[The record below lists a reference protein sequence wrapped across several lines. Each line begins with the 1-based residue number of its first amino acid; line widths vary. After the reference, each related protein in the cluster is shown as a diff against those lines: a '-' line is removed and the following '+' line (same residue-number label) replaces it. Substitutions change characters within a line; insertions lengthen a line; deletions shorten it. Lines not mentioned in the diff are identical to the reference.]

1 MTTTENYGLKKPDG
15 SDYASVGDINDNMDA
30 IDKELKSQSA
40 HADRMDNPHSVTK
53 DQVGLGNV
61 PNVATN
67 DQTPTYS
74 AASTLA
80 TLVSGEKL
88 SVSMG
93 KIMKAITEFIS
104 HKASTSNPHNV
115 TKSQVGLGSVDN
127 TADADKTV
135 KSAGTCTGNAAT
147 ATKLATARTI
157 QTNLAST
164 SAASFDGSANVTPG
178 VTGTLPITNGGTGA
192 ATATKALENLGAAAV
207 ADLAKYL
214 LLIGGTLTGDL
225 AISTERLA
233 SLILHTP
240 SVGSAFVQAGTNDL
254 LLASA
259 TDSTWQNLRRIVV
272 FNSAGRSSLKMAAQI
287 HDVVDG
293 TTTTYNLHGGHNK
306 TTGTYTGNGSTTS
319 RAIATGGIGNC
330 VLITSSKGTAI
341 LSNGSGITFN
351 SSVVASL
358 LYSAAHFIDGTLTIA
373 SSSDFVNASGITY
386 TYQVL

>member
-53 DQVGLGNV
+53 SQVGLGNV

-93 KIMKAITEFIS
+93 KIMKAITDFIS
-104 HKASTSNPHNV
+104 HKSNVSNPHNV
-115 TKSQVGLGSVDN
+115 TKSQLGLGSVDN

-135 KSAGTCTGNAAT
+135 KSASTCTGNAAT

-178 VTGTLPITNGGTGA
+178 VKGTLPIANGGTGA
-192 ATATKALENLGAAAV
+192 TTAEKALKALGILV
-207 ADLAKYL
+207 ELAKYL
-214 LLIGGTLTGDL
+214 PLTGGILSGNIYIKKNDDYVGGFYLNPGDHTFFDSRLEDDL
-225 AISTERLA
+225 GGLVYVRLQ
-233 SLILHTP
+233 SKYKG
-240 SVGSAFVQAGTNDL
+240 VDL
-254 LLASA
+254 DLYKKIALMVKSPDA
-259 TDSTWQNLRRIVV
+259 T
-272 FNSAGRSSLKMAAQI
+272 AATSYYLFGQ
-287 HDVVDG
+287 
-293 TTTTYNLHGGHNK
+293 HNK
-306 TTGTYTGNGSTTS
+306 PSGIYTGNGSSTS
-319 RAIATGGIGNC
+319 RTISLGVDITSHLISRG
-330 VLITSSKGTAI
+330 VLITSSNGMAI
-341 LSNGSGITFN
+341 VCSSSSLESNGSVVTALPYKSVHIAN
-351 SSVVASL
+351 SVLVMATTNERL
-358 LYSAAHFIDGTLTIA
+358 
-373 SSSDFVNASGITY
+373 NASGITY
-386 TYQVL
+386 TWQVL